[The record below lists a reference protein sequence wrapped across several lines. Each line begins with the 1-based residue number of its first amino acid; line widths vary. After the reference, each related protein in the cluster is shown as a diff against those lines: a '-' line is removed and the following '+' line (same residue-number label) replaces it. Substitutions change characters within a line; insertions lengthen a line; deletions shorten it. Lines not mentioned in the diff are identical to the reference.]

1 MIFVVVTVVAATAVV
16 VAGFSWVQVFARGR
30 YERRESE
37 RALQRLSGRILKVQ
51 DEEQR
56 RLARLLHE
64 TTAQNL
70 AALRMNL
77 THIQRTCRDAE
88 AVPLIGESIGLADR
102 SIQEIRTLS
111 YLLHPPLLD
120 EFGLSLALRWYVT
133 GFEQRSGI
141 HVTLDAPEDLG
152 RLPREHET
160 AVFRIVQEALT
171 NVHRHSGS
179 TVAHIRIAR
188 DAEHLSLRVQD
199 EGNGFAQKDIAAAAA
214 LGVGIA
220 GMQHRVQELGG
231 TLHIDSSDKGTSL
244 SVDLPLKALNGD

>member
-1 MIFVVVTVVAATAVV
+1 LIFAAAIVVAA
-16 VAGFSWVQVFARGR
+16 VALAAAGISWALIFIRGR
-30 YERRESE
+30 NERREAE
-37 RALQRLSGRILKVQ
+37 RAMQRLSGRILKVQ

-77 THIQRTCRDAE
+77 THIQRTCRDEE
-88 AVPLIGESIGLADR
+88 AVPLIGESIELADR

-141 HVTLDAPEDLG
+141 RVTLDAPEDLG

-199 EGNGFAQKDIAAAAA
+199 EGNGFAQRDIAAAAA

-231 TLHIDSSDKGTSL
+231 TLQIDSTGAGTIL

>member
-1 MIFVVVTVVAATAVV
+1 VFFAVVIVVAAAALA
-16 VAGFSWVQVFARGR
+16 VAGISWVLMLVRR
-30 YERRESE
+30 PNERREAE
-37 RALQRLSGRILKVQ
+37 RAMQRLSARILKVQ

-77 THIQRTCRDAE
+77 THIQRTCRDEE
-88 AVPLIGESIGLADR
+88 AAPLIGESIELANR

-141 HVTLDAPEDLG
+141 RVTLDAPEDLG

-179 TVAHIRIAR
+179 AVAHIRITR
-188 DAEHLSLRVQD
+188 DAERLALLVQD
-199 EGNGFAQKDIAAAAA
+199 EGDGFAQKDIAAAAA

-231 TLHIDSSDKGTSL
+231 TLKIDSTAEGTRL

>member
-1 MIFVVVTVVAATAVV
+1 LIFAAVIVVAAVAVAAAV
-16 VAGFSWVQVFARGR
+16 ISWILIFVRGR
-30 YERRESE
+30 QERSEAE
-37 RALQRLSGRILKVQ
+37 RAMQHLSGRLLKVQ

-77 THIQRTCRDAE
+77 THIQRTCRDEE
-88 AVPLIGESIGLADR
+88 AVPLIGESIELADR

-141 HVTLDAPEDLG
+141 RVTLDAPEDLG

-179 TVAHIRIAR
+179 AVAHIRIAR
-188 DAEHLSLRVQD
+188 DAGHLSLVVRD
-199 EGNGFAQKDIAAAAA
+199 EGDGFAQKDIAAAAA

-231 TLHIDSSDKGTSL
+231 TLQIESTDEGTSL
-244 SVDLPLKALNGD
+244 SVDLPLKALNGE

>member
-1 MIFVVVTVVAATAVV
+1 MIFIVVVVVAATAVV
-16 VAGFSWVQVFARGR
+16 VVGFSWVQVFVRGR
-30 YERRESE
+30 HERRESE

-77 THIQRTCRDAE
+77 THIQRTCRDEE

-141 HVTLDAPEDLG
+141 RVTLDAPEDLG

-220 GMQHRVQELGG
+220 GMQHRVRELGG
-231 TLHIDSSDKGTSL
+231 TLHIDSSEKGTSL
-244 SVDLPLKALNGD
+244 SVNLPLKALKGD